1 MSSWCCDW
9 MNPKSKPSNVSLKY
23 GPRPRAASESGPQPA
38 FSFDSVSL
46 TSQNVTA
53 GCLMAMMWGSSVLY
67 SKNTGSAS

>member
-1 MSSWCCDW
+1 MSSWFCDS
-9 MNPKSKPSNVSLKY
+9 MKPKSKPSSKSPKP
-23 GPRPRAASESGPQPA
+23 GPRLPGGYASEPQPA

-53 GCLMAMMWGSSVLY
+53 GCLMATMWGSSVLY